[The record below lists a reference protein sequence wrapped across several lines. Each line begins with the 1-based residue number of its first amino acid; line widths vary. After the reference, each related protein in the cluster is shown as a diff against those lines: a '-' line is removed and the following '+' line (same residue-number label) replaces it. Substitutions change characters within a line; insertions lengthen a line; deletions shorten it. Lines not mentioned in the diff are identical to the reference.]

1 MSINDSISGANRAN
15 GLDLNHYAEQKKPI
29 IPEIL
34 ESNGKSILIV
44 NQHEGD
50 VIIINFTPL
59 GILHLVESL

>member
-50 VIIINFTPL
+50 VFFT
-59 GILHLVESL
+59 